1 MSQVIIHGDTV
12 YLAGQVANKTAGG
25 TVTEQTREILARIDQ
40 LLAEAGT
47 DKSNVLQATIR
58 LADMANYA
66 EMNQVW
72 DAWVTPEKPPTR
84 ACIGADL
91 AGPAY
96 SVEIRVVAARP

>member
-1 MSQVIIHGDTV
+1 MSQVVIHGDTV

-47 DKSNVLQATIR
+47 DKSNVLQATIW
-58 LADMANYA
+58 LTDMATYA

-72 DAWVTPEKPPTR
+72 DAWVTPEQTPTR
-84 ACIGADL
+84 ACIGAGL

>member
-1 MSQVIIHGDTV
+1 M
-12 YLAGQVANKTAGG
+12 G
-25 TVTEQTREILARIDQ
+25 T
-40 LLAEAGT
+40 
-47 DKSNVLQATIR
+47 
-58 LADMANYA
+58 YA

-84 ACIGADL
+84 ACIGAGL

>member
-47 DKSNVLQATIR
+47 DKSNVLQASI
-58 LADMANYA
+58 
-66 EMNQVW
+66 
-72 DAWVTPEKPPTR
+72 
-84 ACIGADL
+84 L
-91 AGPAY
+91 AGRYGQLCGDESGVGCVGDA
-96 SVEIRVVAARP
+96 